1 MIDILLGCILDL
13 IFGDPY
19 WFPHPVKFMGKL
31 IAFEEKISRRLFR
44 GNGLYF
50 AGFLIVLINISLAYF
65 IPFYILKAL
74 RFNKYI
80 YHAVNIFFIYT
91 LVAARSLRDEAF
103 KVFKALN
110 ISLDEAR
117 YRLSFIVGRDT
128 KNLEEKEIIRATVET
143 VAENTSDGV
152 IAPIFFLLFGTPL
165 GFVYKMVNTMDSMLG
180 YMKEEYRYIGF
191 FPAKTDDIFN
201 FIPARI
207 TGFLMILS
215 GIFNY
220 DIKYALKIMIRDRK
234 NHKSPNCAYPEG
246 ASAGLLKVRLGGDN
260 YYFGELVKKPT
271 IGDAVRELE
280 KEDILKTIKIMFRT
294 EFLFLIISLIIS
306 FWI

>member
-80 YHAVNIFFIYT
+80 YHTVNIFFIYT

-152 IAPIFFLLFGTPL
+152 IAPIFFLLLGTPL

-246 ASAGLLKVRLGGDN
+246 AAAGLLKVRLGGDN